1 MSIVDVDD
9 DVIPTIRYRYSR
21 YTYSGRAGRLVYSGN
36 NRLSLRV
43 RPVKRAQNVK
53 RADPVNRSVH
63 ALLAN
68 QHTVS
73 ASDICVNVYKMCIK
87 GQPC

>member
-1 MSIVDVDD
+1 MEYIVRTFKMLRHCASTV
-9 DVIPTIRYRYSR
+9 PAQ
-21 YTYSGRAGRLVYSGN
+21 RAG
-36 NRLSLRV
+36 
-43 RPVKRAQNVK
+43 
-53 RADPVNRSVH
+53 PVNRSVH

-73 ASDICVNVYKMCIK
+73 ASDIICVNVYKMCIK